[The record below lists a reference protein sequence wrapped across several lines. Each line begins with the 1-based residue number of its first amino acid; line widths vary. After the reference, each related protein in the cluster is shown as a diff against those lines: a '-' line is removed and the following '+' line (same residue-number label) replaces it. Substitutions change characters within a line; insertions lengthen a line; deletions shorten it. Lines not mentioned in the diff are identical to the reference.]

1 MIRQWPQWLQHLS
14 EEDLAFTRRF
24 VLNSGSLKAL
34 AADYRVSY
42 PTIRLRLD
50 RLIDKIRLIESRE
63 IEGPFERALRVQYA
77 EGNLTEKAFDE
88 LLLAYR
94 SEQAAQGDDS

>member
-1 MIRQWPQWLQHLS
+1 MDQIWPQWLKHLS

-50 RLIDKIRLIESRE
+50 RLIEKIRLIESRQD
-63 IEGPFERALRVQYA
+63 EGPFERALRLQYA
-77 EGNLTEKAFDE
+77 EGNLTDKAFDE
-88 LLLAYR
+88 LLRAYR
-94 SEQAAQGDDS
+94 RERRTPGGET